1 MNLQQLEY
9 FKMLAETKNFT
20 IASSKLLI
28 TQPAL
33 SKSILKLEKELEID
47 LFEREGRNIKI
58 TESGEVFLKYV
69 ELALFNIE
77 KGIEEI
83 NNIQKN
89 NERKIIISSTECIG
103 STFVPFILSDFLNK
117 NPDVKFQFDNGST
130 LEILNSLNKGDIDL
144 AFFDDIN
151 FIDNYPELKAVLVKK
166 EKYVLIVPKG
176 HRLSNRM
183 EVSLKELKEES
194 FIILN
199 NNLKNKRISYSELIG
214 YTPKISVEPNK
225 ASMLMGLVS
234 AGAGIT
240 IVPYTPSIS
249 TSKISIINIKEDI
262 GYKTIYMA
270 WNKEK
275 CKNNT
280 IKDFRDYIINKK
292 F

>member
-9 FKMLAETKNFT
+9 FKVLAETKNFT
-20 IASSKLLI
+20 VASNKLLI

-33 SKSILKLEKELEID
+33 SKSILKLEKELRVD

-58 TESGEVFLKYV
+58 TKGGEIFLKYV

-83 NNIQKN
+83 NNIQSIDEK
-89 NERKIIISSTECIG
+89 KIIISSTECIG
-103 STFVPFILSDFLNK
+103 STFIPFILSDFLNE
-117 NPDVKFQFDNGST
+117 NPDIKFQFNNGSV
-130 LEILNSLNKGDIDL
+130 LEILNSLNSNEIDL
-144 AFFDDIN
+144 GFIDDIN
-151 FIDNYPELKAVLVKK
+151 FINSYSELKAVLVKK

-176 HRLSNRM
+176 HNLSNKM

-199 NNLKNKRISYSELIG
+199 NNLKNKKISYSELIG

-225 ASMLMGLVS
+225 ASMLMGLVA
-234 AGAGIT
+234 AGAGIA

-249 TSKISIINIKEDI
+249 TSKISIVNIKEDI
-262 GYKTIYMA
+262 GYKKIYMA

-275 CKNNT
+275 CKNNN